1 MVLTIVLAGC
11 ADGNGPNDGVLLV
24 STSTSGTSPDLN
36 GYRLTVDGAD
46 SVSLQPTGSV
56 AIGVQP
62 GRHALRLL
70 GIAPECAVTSD
81 SVLQVTVTSDD
92 TVSVAFD
99 VGCPGPNPIFD
110 DGTLLIST
118 STSGTRPDLAGYRL
132 TVDGVDSVSLQPTG
146 TVAIGV
152 QPGRHALRLLGV
164 GPQCVVVSS
173 AIVQVDVAPR
183 DTAPVAFDIRCEAT
197 AVLITVS
204 TTGSDLDT
212 DGYHV
217 LIDGAERAQVQ
228 PSDTTLILLDPGS
241 YTIALTG
248 LGANCT
254 ANPAAQAVTVA
265 DHQVTATAFAV
276 SCTATNGVI
285 GILIQESG
293 PAVYASFEPL
303 LDGEPLAADPER
315 YPGELVT
322 FLPGERHYL
331 NRVAAGEHRVSLA
344 PGYLCVHVTGPQS
357 VTVSG
362 GGGDTVNLVFSVT
375 CPVPPGDIATLR
387 ISAPTTGSTPSST
400 QYTVRYSVAGY
411 WDYGFGDFAPLS
423 SIEPNGTRFIQV
435 PESDFGGGGLYWYT
449 FGLDGVP
456 SSCKAKVPSHDPMGF
471 VLTAGDTLDLTIQVT
486 CPP

>member
-1 MVLTIVLAGC
+1 MRAHRIVLMVLTIVLAGC

-254 ANPAAQAVTVA
+254 ANPAA
-265 DHQVTATAFAV
+265 
-276 SCTATNGVI
+276 TNGVI

-344 PGYLCVHVTGPQS
+344 PGQLCIHETGPEA
-357 VTVSG
+357 VNVSG
-362 GGGDTVNLVFSVT
+362 GFGDTVNLTFAVT
-375 CPVPPGDIATLR
+375 CPVPPGELATLR
-387 ISAPTTGSTPSST
+387 ISAPTTGSPPLA
-400 QYTVRYSVAGY
+400 QYTVRYSVAGP

-423 SIEPNGTRFIQV
+423 SLEPNGTRYIRV
-435 PESDFGGGGLYWYT
+435 PGREFFYGLMYWYA

-456 SSCKAKVPSHDPMGF
+456 SSCKAKVPSGGPMGF
-471 VLTAGDTLDLTIQVT
+471 GLTAGDTLDLTIQVT